1 METCIETN
9 AWQVLAMFDYDD
21 YYQAVRDVKVDGK
34 FAFERKGRRYR
45 NEAEAQTYVNKLNTG
60 EAS

>member
-1 METCIETN
+1 
-9 AWQVLAMFDYDD
+9 MFDYDD